1 MRGLLLLM
9 CLSLGGLAWALSTSP
24 VDGSKSR
31 ITATF
36 TQMNVAVDG
45 EFKRIK
51 GQVSYDP
58 AKPESSS
65 TELSIDTASFD
76 IGDED
81 YNAEV
86 RKAEWF
92 DSNKYP
98 LATFKSTAVRPLGP
112 NQFEATGTL
121 LLKGKA
127 VTVKAPVTVKTE
139 GALRRFEGQ
148 LPISRKTFKL
158 GDAGWD
164 EVLEDQVLV
173 KFVIV
178 APAS

>member
-1 MRGLLLLM
+1 MRQLLVLM
-9 CLSLGGLAWALSTSP
+9 CLSLGGLAWALSISP
-24 VDGSKSR
+24 VDGGKSR

-58 AKPESSS
+58 AKPENSS
-65 TELSIDTASFD
+65 TELSIDMASFD
-76 IGDED
+76 LGDDD

-92 DSNKYP
+92 DSKTHP
-98 LATFKSTAVRPLGP
+98 LATFRSTAIRALGP
-112 NQFEATGTL
+112 DRFEATGTL
-121 LLKGKA
+121 LLKGKSL
-127 VTVKAPVTVKTE
+127 TVKAPVTVKTE
-139 GALRRFEGQ
+139 GTLRRFEGQ
-148 LPISRKTFKL
+148 LPISRKAFKL

-178 APAS
+178 APTS